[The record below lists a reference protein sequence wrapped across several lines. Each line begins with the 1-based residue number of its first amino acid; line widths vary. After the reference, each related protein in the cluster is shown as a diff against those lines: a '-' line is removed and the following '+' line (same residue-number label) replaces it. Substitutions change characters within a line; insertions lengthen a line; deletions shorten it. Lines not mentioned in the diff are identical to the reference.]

1 MAYCRVPVFPTEIC
15 KLGAPAGLFAHG
27 GQWSCSIRPYTELS
41 LPSNKDPTSSGLKE
55 TPIY

>member
-1 MAYCRVPVFPTEIC
+1 MVYCRAPVFPTEIC

-27 GQWSCSIRPYTELS
+27 GQWSCSILPHTELS
-41 LPSNKDPTSSGLKE
+41 LSYNKDPTNSGLKN